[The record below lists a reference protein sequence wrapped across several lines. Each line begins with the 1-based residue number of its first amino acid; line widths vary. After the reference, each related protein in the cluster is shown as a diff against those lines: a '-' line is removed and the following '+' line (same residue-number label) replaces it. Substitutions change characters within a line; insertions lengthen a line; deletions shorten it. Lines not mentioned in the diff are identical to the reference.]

1 MGRLSPDDFHYVSTV
16 PDDLMTLGPSLSPIQ
31 FEGRDGNRLSGERVG
46 DPSAPPLIL
55 MHGGGQTRHAWAG
68 TALRLAAA
76 GYHVVSYD
84 ARGHGDSTWSDSGDY
99 TPDALIDDLRAVVRT
114 FPESPVLIGASMGG
128 MTSMVA
134 LGEAGASFARALV
147 LVDIAARLEPSGVA
161 RVLDFMHAHIG
172 GFSSLDEAVDAVSAY
187 NPHRPRPRDTQGL
200 SKNLRLRDG
209 RWHWHWDPRFLDHA
223 TRTQAGEALV
233 QQERREAAA
242 GRITVPTLL
251 VRGGSS
257 DVVSPAGA
265 RALQQLIPHAE
276 LADVAEAGHMVAGD
290 RNDLF
295 ADAVIGFLL
304 RHVPP
309 AGSQA

>member
-1 MGRLSPDDFHYVSTV
+1 M
-16 PDDLMTLGPSLSPIQ
+16 PDDLLKQPSSLRPIE
-31 FEGRDGNRLSGERVG
+31 FLGRDGNRLAGEQAG
-46 DPSAPPLIL
+46 DPSAIPVIL

-68 TALRLAAA
+68 TALRLAGA
-76 GYHVVSYD
+76 GYHVLSYD
-84 ARGHGDSTWSDSGDY
+84 ARGHGDSEWSADGDY
-99 TPDALIDDLRAVVRT
+99 SADALIGDLRAVAQT
-114 FPESPVLIGASMGG
+114 LAAPPVLIGASMGG

-134 LGEAGASFARALV
+134 LGEGGSAFARALV

-161 RVLDFMHAHIG
+161 RVLDFMRAHTG
-172 GFSSLDEAVDAVSAY
+172 GFASLDDALDAVAAY
-187 NPHRPRPRDTQGL
+187 NPHRPRPRDTKGL

-209 RWHWHWDPRFLDHA
+209 RWYWHWDPRFLDHA

-242 GRITVPTLL
+242 RKITVPTLL

-257 DVVSPAGA
+257 DVVSPEGA
-265 RALQQLIPHAE
+265 RALQELIPHAE

-295 ADAVIGFLL
+295 SDAVIDFLH
-304 RHVPP
+304 RRVPAHS
-309 AGSQA
+309 AGR

>member
-1 MGRLSPDDFHYVSTV
+1 MNAV
-16 PDDLMTLGPSLSPIQ
+16 PDDLLKQTSTLRPIE
-31 FEGRDGNRLSGERVG
+31 FLGRDGIRLAGEQAG
-46 DPSAPPLIL
+46 DPCAVPVIL

-76 GYHVVSYD
+76 GYYVLSYD
-84 ARGHGDSTWSDSGDY
+84 ARGHGDSEWSANGDY
-99 TPDALIDDLRAVVRT
+99 SADALIADLRAVAQT
-114 FPESPVLIGASMGG
+114 LAAPPVLIGASMGG

-134 LGEAGASFARALV
+134 LGELGPSFARALV

-161 RVLDFMHAHIG
+161 RVLDFMRAHTA
-172 GFSSLDEAVDAVSAY
+172 GFASLDDALDAVAAY
-187 NPHRPRPRDTQGL
+187 NPHRPRPRDTKGL

-209 RWHWHWDPRFLDHA
+209 RWYWHWDPRFLDHA

-242 GRITVPTLL
+242 RKITVPTLL

-257 DVVSPAGA
+257 DVVSPEGA
-265 RALQQLIPHAE
+265 RALQELIPHAE

-295 ADAVIGFLL
+295 SDAVIDFLH
-304 RHVPP
+304 RRVP
-309 AGSQA
+309 ANSATR

>member
-1 MGRLSPDDFHYVSTV
+1 VNAV
-16 PDDLMTLGPSLSPIQ
+16 PDDLLKQTSTLRPIE
-31 FEGRDGNRLSGERVG
+31 FLGRDGIRLAGEQAG
-46 DPSAPPLIL
+46 DPCAVPVIL

-84 ARGHGDSTWSDSGDY
+84 ARGHGDSAWSHNGDY
-99 TPDALIDDLRAVVRT
+99 SADALIADLRAVAQT
-114 FPESPVLIGASMGG
+114 LAAPPVLIGASMGG

-134 LGEAGASFARALV
+134 LGELGPSFVRALV

-161 RVLDFMHAHIG
+161 RVLDFMRAHTA
-172 GFSSLDEAVDAVSAY
+172 GFASLDDALDAVAAY
-187 NPHRPRPRDTQGL
+187 NPHRPRPRDTKGL

-209 RWHWHWDPRFLDHA
+209 RWYWHWDPRFLDHA

-242 GRITVPTLL
+242 RKITVPTLL

-257 DVVSPAGA
+257 DVVSPEGA
-265 RALQQLIPHAE
+265 RALQELIPHAE

-295 ADAVIGFLL
+295 SDAVIDFLH
-304 RHVPP
+304 RRVP
-309 AGSQA
+309 ANSAAR

>member
-1 MGRLSPDDFHYVSTV
+1 M
-16 PDDLMTLGPSLSPIQ
+16 PDDLLKPNLSLTPIQ
-31 FEGRDGNRLSGERVG
+31 FAGRDGNRLAAEQAG
-46 DPSAPPLIL
+46 DPAAIPVIL

-76 GYHVVSYD
+76 GYRVVSYD
-84 ARGHGDSTWSDSGDY
+84 ARGHGDSEWSASGDY
-99 TPDALIDDLRAVVRT
+99 SADALIADLRVIAQSLGA
-114 FPESPVLIGASMGG
+114 PPVLIGASMGG
-128 MTSMVA
+128 LTSMVA

-147 LVDIAARLEPSGVA
+147 LVDIAARLEADGVA
-161 RVLDFMHAHIG
+161 RVLEFMRAHTG
-172 GFSSLDEAVDAVSAY
+172 GFASLDEALDAVAAY
-187 NPHRPRPRDTQGL
+187 NPHRPRPRDTKGL

-209 RWHWHWDPRFLDHA
+209 RWYWHWDPRFLDHA

-233 QQERREAAA
+233 QQERRESAA
-242 GRITVPTLL
+242 RNITVPTLL

-257 DVVSPAGA
+257 DVVSPEGA
-265 RALQQLIPHAE
+265 RALQELIPHAE

-304 RHVPP
+304 RHVAPNR
-309 AGSQA
+309 

>member
-1 MGRLSPDDFHYVSTV
+1 VNAV
-16 PDDLMTLGPSLSPIQ
+16 PDDLLKQTSTLRPI
-31 FEGRDGNRLSGERVG
+31 EILGRDGNRLAGEQAG
-46 DPSAPPLIL
+46 DPSAIPVIL

-84 ARGHGDSTWSDSGDY
+84 ARGHGDSAWSHNGDY
-99 TPDALIDDLRAVVRT
+99 SADALIADLRAVAQT
-114 FPESPVLIGASMGG
+114 LAAPPVLIGASMGG

-134 LGEAGASFARALV
+134 LGELGASFARALV

-161 RVLDFMHAHIG
+161 RVLDFMRAHTA
-172 GFSSLDEAVDAVSAY
+172 GFARLDDALDAVAAY
-187 NPHRPRPRDTQGL
+187 NPHRPRPRDTKGL

-209 RWHWHWDPRFLDHA
+209 RWYWHWDPRFLDHA

-233 QQERREAAA
+233 QQKRREAAA
-242 GRITVPTLL
+242 RKITVPTLL

-257 DVVSPAGA
+257 DVVSPEGA
-265 RALQQLIPHAE
+265 RALQELIPHAE

-295 ADAVIGFLL
+295 SDAVIEFLH
-304 RHVPP
+304 RRVP
-309 AGSQA
+309 ANSAAR